1 MTAPPFDGA
10 LFRATAPAG
19 AAVLVLHA
27 ADGQRRDGW
36 AQQFA
41 DEGFDALAIR
51 WFGDDGIVEVPI
63 ETVSSAATWLAHE
76 LGVPVAVAGHSKGA
90 ELALAAAAYETGPVQ
105 AVLAWAPS
113 AVAWY
118 GFQPNDGDASTSPRS
133 SWSWRGE
140 PLPCVFTQA
149 VPRESDRGVVMLPC
163 YECPPDSAADGTV
176 IPLER
181 FPGRVLLVSGTD
193 DRFWPS
199 EEMARRIV
207 RRMERHGRGGAA
219 VHVSGTGAGHLIT
232 PDTVGLQFPGVDMG
246 GSPEADRELS
256 ARAWQAAIEVLRD
269 LGSPTTPGRERGAD
283 GGEDG

>member
-1 MTAPPFDGA
+1 MLVSRGGVVTAPPFDGV
-10 LFRATAPAG
+10 LFRAASPVG

-63 ETVSSAATWLAHE
+63 ETVSSAATWLADE

-90 ELALAAAAYETGPVQ
+90 ELALAAAAYDPGPVQ

-113 AVAWY
+113 AVTWY
-118 GFQPNDGDASTSPRS
+118 GFDPSGREASASPKS

-140 PLPCVFTQA
+140 PLPCVFTEA
-149 VPRESDRGVVMLPC
+149 APRESDRGVVMLPC
-163 YECPPDSAADGTV
+163 YECPLDDDATGTV

-181 FPGRVLLVSGTD
+181 FSGRVLLVSGTD
-193 DRFWPS
+193 DQFWPS
-199 EEMARRIV
+199 EEMARKIM
-207 RRMERHGRGGAA
+207 RRMERHGRGDA
-219 VHVSGTGAGHLIT
+219 VVQVSGTGAGHLIT

-246 GSPEADRELS
+246 GSLEGDRELS
-256 ARAWQAAIEVLRD
+256 ARAWQATIEVLRGLAAGD
-269 LGSPTTPGRERGAD
+269 ASA
-283 GGEDG
+283 